1 VLNLPYELRPYVLGK
16 KEVRLKLPDG
26 QKLNGTITA
35 VTAIVDSAAQTQ
47 NVYIKVP
54 ASQLPVNLVA
64 KVAIEK
70 AAKANAV
77 FLPRQTVLSNE
88 TQTEF
93 WVMKV
98 VNDSTA
104 VKVPVK
110 KGMETNGQIEIVSP
124 AFTAADQFVLTGNY
138 GLGDTATIKIVKQ

>member
-16 KEVRLKLPDG
+16 KAVRLKLPDG
-26 QKLNGTITA
+26 QQLAGTITA

-70 AAKANAV
+70 TAKTNAV
-77 FLPRQTVLSNE
+77 FLPRPAVLANE

-98 VNDSTA
+98 MNDTTA

-110 KGMETNGQIEIVSP
+110 KGLETNGQVEILSP
-124 AFTAADQFVLTGNY
+124 AFNSTDQFVLSGNY
-138 GLGDTATIKIVKQ
+138 GLADTATIKIVKQ